1 MIRVAFIFEPHP
13 EKNCRGAFKNFQKKY
28 REKEYL
34 SKPPPLELKEDDC
47 YFPLQIIATA
57 QSL

>member
-1 MIRVAFIFEPHP
+1 MIQVAFIFEPHP
-13 EKNCRGAFKNFQKKY
+13 KKNRRSAFKNFQKNY

-47 YFPLQIIATA
+47 CFPLPIIATA
-57 QSL
+57 